1 MTILK
6 DIDTTTIDYYGDKF
20 DKIFVDFKIFI
31 FLVIIL
37 ILVFVVRFFV
47 LINIEKEKRK
57 NKIEKSTILYILSHT
72 SLELLFAFLI
82 SYILIKLTNANP
94 ESYIINYIAAP
105 SVGVILAIYLDNK
118 ILMPTEYDNDIG
130 SIIKKKKSKKEQ
142 NSSSNNN
149 TININIG
156 DNNDDDKSVNIF
168 RDKDSKSEVLKES
181 DIEEEDFEL
190 KVVNVVNNI
199 MEEQLKQSNIISE
212 NTVKL
217 ESTIESLNILKES
230 EMINKKIEL
239 KKLIYDCLNQGYA
252 TPEQNDRITS
262 FYYAYR
268 ILGGNHEVESL
279 YKEHYLKLEVHEDRR
294 ISNNNKNDIK
304 IERRNQ
310 NKHKYVYGEFDNEI
324 E

>member
-1 MTILK
+1 MSILK

-31 FLVIIL
+31 FLVL
-37 ILVFVVRFFV
+37 ILVLVFVIRFFV
-47 LINIEKEKRK
+47 LINIEKGKKK

-72 SLELLFAFLI
+72 TLELLFAFLI

-118 ILMPTEYDNDIG
+118 ILMPTEYDNGIG
-130 SIIKKKKSKKEQ
+130 SIIKRKKSKKEKQ
-142 NSSSNNN
+142 NSSSSNN

-156 DNNDDDKSVNIF
+156 DTDDDKSINISG
-168 RDKDSKSEVLKES
+168 DKDSKSEVLKES

-199 MEEQLKQSNIISE
+199 MEEQLKQSNIITE

-217 ESTIESLNILKES
+217 ENTIESLNILK
-230 EMINKKIEL
+230 K
-239 KKLIYDCLNQGYA
+239 
-252 TPEQNDRITS
+252 
-262 FYYAYR
+262 
-268 ILGGNHEVESL
+268 
-279 YKEHYLKLEVHEDRR
+279 
-294 ISNNNKNDIK
+294 
-304 IERRNQ
+304 
-310 NKHKYVYGEFDNEI
+310 
-324 E
+324 

>member
-1 MTILK
+1 MSILK
-6 DIDTTTIDYYGDKF
+6 DIDTETIDYYGDKF

-31 FLVIIL
+31 FLVLIL
-37 ILVFVVRFFV
+37 FLVFVIRFFV
-47 LINIEKEKRK
+47 LINIEKGKKK
-57 NKIEKSTILYILSHT
+57 NKIEKSAILYILSHT
-72 SLELLFAFLI
+72 TLELLFAFLI

-118 ILMPTEYDNDIG
+118 ILMPTEYDNGIG
-130 SIIKKKKSKKEQ
+130 SIIKRKKSKKEQ
-142 NSSSNNN
+142 QNSSSNN

-156 DNNDDDKSVNIF
+156 DNDDDKSINISG
-168 RDKDSKSEVLKES
+168 DKDSKSEVLKES

-199 MEEQLKQSNIISE
+199 MEEQLKQSNIITE

-217 ESTIESLNILKES
+217 ENTIESLNILKES

-252 TPEQNDRITS
+252 TPEQNDKITS
-262 FYYAYR
+262 YYYTYR
-268 ILGGNHEVESL
+268 KLGGNHEVESL
-279 YKEHYLKLEVHEDRR
+279 YEEHYLKLDVHEDRR
-294 ISNNNKNDIK
+294 VSNQNNIK
-304 IERRNQ
+304 IERRNP
-310 NKHKYVYGEFDNEI
+310 NKRKYVYGEFDNED

>member
-1 MTILK
+1 MSILK

-31 FLVIIL
+31 FLVL
-37 ILVFVVRFFV
+37 ILVLVFVIRFFV
-47 LINIEKEKRK
+47 LINIEKGKKK

-72 SLELLFAFLI
+72 TLELLFAFLI

-118 ILMPTEYDNDIG
+118 ILMPTEYDNGIG
-130 SIIKKKKSKKEQ
+130 SIIKRKKSKKEQQ

-156 DNNDDDKSVNIF
+156 DNDDDKSINISG
-168 RDKDSKSEVLKES
+168 DKDSKSEVLKES

-199 MEEQLKQSNIISE
+199 MEEQLKQSDIITE

-217 ESTIESLNILKES
+217 ENTIESLNILKES

-239 KKLIYDCLNQGYA
+239 KKLIYDCLNQEYA

-268 ILGGNHEVESL
+268 RLGGNHEVESL
-279 YKEHYLKLEVHEDRR
+279 YNDHYIKLPVHEDRR
-294 ISNNNKNDIK
+294 VSNQNNIK

-310 NKHKYVYGEFDNEI
+310 NKRKYGYGEFDNED